1 MQNQNAQPDEQPEYE
16 YAGFWLRTG
25 ACLVDSLFFSLI
37 LLPVPITF
45 YGTDY
50 FLSDSL
56 FRGPVDIAI
65 NWIVPA
71 VLTVILWRGFQA
83 TPGKMALRLRVL
95 DAESGHP
102 ASTGQY
108 IGRYLGYLV
117 SSVPLGLGFFW
128 IAFDRRKQGWHD
140 KLAGTVVVR
149 SLRLPA
155 VTFRGR
161 PSSRR

>member
-1 MQNQNAQPDEQPEYE
+1 MQNQNAQPDDQPEYE

-25 ACLVDSLFFSLI
+25 ACLVDSLFFSLL
-37 LLPVPITF
+37 LLPVTITF
-45 YGTDY
+45 YGTGY

-56 FRGPVDIAI
+56 FRGPADVAI

-95 DAESGHP
+95 DAESGCS
-102 ASTGQY
+102 ASTRQY
-108 IGRYLGYLV
+108 IGRYLGYMV
-117 SSVPLGLGFFW
+117 STIPLGLGFFW

-149 SLRLPA
+149 SIRIPS

>member
-1 MQNQNAQPDEQPEYE
+1 MQNQNAHPGEQPEYE

-37 LLPVPITF
+37 LLPVTIMF

-50 FLSDSL
+50 FRGGSV
-56 FRGPVDIAI
+56 FRGPADVII

-71 VLTVILWRGFQA
+71 VLTVVLWRRLQA
-83 TPGKMALRLRVL
+83 TPGKMALRLRIL
-95 DAESGHP
+95 DAESGLP

-108 IGRYLGYLV
+108 IGRYLGYVV
-117 SSVPLGLGFFW
+117 STIPVGLGFLW
-128 IAFDRRKQGWHD
+128 VAFDRRKQGWHD
-140 KLAGTVVVR
+140 KLAGTVVVKT
-149 SLRLPA
+149 LRTQP

-161 PSSRR
+161 PSSRQ

>member
-1 MQNQNAQPDEQPEYE
+1 MQNVQSEEQPEYE

-37 LLPVPITF
+37 LLPVTVMF

-50 FLSDSL
+50 LYSGSL
-56 FRGPVDIAI
+56 LRGPADMVI

-95 DAESGHP
+95 DAESGRP

-108 IGRYLGYLV
+108 IARYLGYFV
-117 SSVPLGLGFFW
+117 STVPVGLGFFW

-140 KLAGTVVVR
+140 KLAGTVVVKVLRTVPVEFR
-149 SLRLPA
+149 SKP
-155 VTFRGR
+155 F
-161 PSSRR
+161 SHQ

>member
-1 MQNQNAQPDEQPEYE
+1 M
-16 YAGFWLRTG
+16 
-25 ACLVDSLFFSLI
+25 
-37 LLPVPITF
+37 PVTITF

-56 FRGPVDIAI
+56 FRGPADVAI

-95 DAESGHP
+95 DAESGCS
-102 ASTGQY
+102 ASTRQY
-108 IGRYLGYLV
+108 IGRYQGYMV
-117 SSVPLGLGFFW
+117 STIPLGLGFFW

-149 SLRLPA
+149 SIRIPS

>member
-1 MQNQNAQPDEQPEYE
+1 MQNHNAQPDDQPEYE

-37 LLPVPITF
+37 LLPVTITF

-50 FLSDSL
+50 LLSDGL

-71 VLTVILWRGFQA
+71 ILTVILWRGFQA

-95 DAESGHP
+95 DAESGCP

-108 IGRYLGYLV
+108 IGRYLGYFV
-117 SSVPLGLGFFW
+117 SIIPAGLGLLW
-128 IAFDRRKQGWHD
+128 VAFDRRKQGWHD

-149 SLRLPA
+149 SLRLPP

-161 PSSRR
+161 PSSRQ

>member
-1 MQNQNAQPDEQPEYE
+1 MQNQNAQPEYE

-25 ACLVDSLFFSLI
+25 ACLVDSFFSLL
-37 LLPVPITF
+37 LLPVTITF

-56 FRGPVDIAI
+56 FLGPADVAI

-83 TPGKMALRLRVL
+83 TPGKMALRLRIL
-95 DAESGHP
+95 DAESGCS
-102 ASTGQY
+102 ASTRQY
-108 IGRYLGYLV
+108 IGRYLGYMV
-117 SSVPLGLGFFW
+117 STIPLGLGFFW

-149 SLRLPA
+149 SIRIPCVTLR
-155 VTFRGR
+155 GG

>member
-1 MQNQNAQPDEQPEYE
+1 M
-16 YAGFWLRTG
+16 
-25 ACLVDSLFFSLI
+25 
-37 LLPVPITF
+37 
-45 YGTDY
+45 
-50 FLSDSL
+50 
-56 FRGPVDIAI
+56 DIAI

-95 DAESGHP
+95 DAESGCP

-108 IGRYLGYLV
+108 IGRYLGYFV
-117 SSVPLGLGFFW
+117 STVPLGLGFFW

-149 SLRLPA
+149 CIHTPPVKFRDRSLP
-155 VTFRGR
+155 
-161 PSSRR
+161 RR

>member
-1 MQNQNAQPDEQPEYE
+1 MQNVQPEEHPEYE

-25 ACLVDSLFFSLI
+25 ACLIDSLFFSLI
-37 LLPVPITF
+37 LLPVLVMF

-50 FLSDSL
+50 FYSDSL
-56 FRGPVDIAI
+56 FRGTADIAI

-71 VLTVILWRGFQA
+71 ILTVVLWRNYQA

-95 DAESGHP
+95 DAESGHS

-108 IGRYLGYLV
+108 IGRYLGYFV
-117 SSVPLGLGFFW
+117 STVPMGLGFLW
-128 IAFDRRKQGWHD
+128 VAFDRRKQGWHD

-149 SLRLPA
+149 ELRTPP
-155 VTFRGR
+155 VKFRSR
-161 PSSRR
+161 PSPRR